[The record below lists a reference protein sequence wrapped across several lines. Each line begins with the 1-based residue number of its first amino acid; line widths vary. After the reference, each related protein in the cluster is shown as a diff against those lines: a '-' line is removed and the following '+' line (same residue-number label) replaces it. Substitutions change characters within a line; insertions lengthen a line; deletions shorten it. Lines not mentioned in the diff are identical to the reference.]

1 MTLDALSSPAPSR
14 WRRLVRKLNG
24 TFLITVAIPTL
35 LALVYY
41 GMVVSDAYISE
52 SRFVVR
58 SPQRAAPT
66 GLGALLAS
74 AGISRSH
81 DDTYTVHG
89 YVLSRDALAELDKA
103 LKVRENFSGQHI
115 DLFSR
120 FPGLGWDRSN
130 EALYQYYIE
139 HVVIAYDPVSSITT
153 LKVRAF
159 DAQTSQTI
167 NEMLLAMSERLV
179 NNLNDRSRKDLI
191 VVAEREVSEAEA
203 KSLAASQALSK
214 FRAKGGVFD
223 PLRESA
229 VQLDN
234 VARLREELRVIDAQL
249 SRLKQ
254 IAPSNPQIASLQQ
267 QRDELRRTIAAEN
280 DKVLGA
286 DSSLA
291 TKSSTYERLL
301 LSKEIADKEL
311 ASALSGLAAARN
323 DAARK
328 QLYLERLVQPN
339 LPDTAVEP
347 RRLRGILTVF
357 IVGLLAWGVVSL
369 LVAGVRE
376 HMD

>member
-120 FPGLGWDRSN
+120 FPGLGWDTQQRS
-130 EALYQYYIE
+130 AL
-139 HVVIAYDPVSSITT
+139 PVLHRT
-153 LKVRAF
+153 RR
-159 DAQTSQTI
+159 D
-167 NEMLLAMSERLV
+167 
-179 NNLNDRSRKDLI
+179 
-191 VVAEREVSEAEA
+191 
-203 KSLAASQALSK
+203 
-214 FRAKGGVFD
+214 
-223 PLRESA
+223 
-229 VQLDN
+229 
-234 VARLREELRVIDAQL
+234 RLRPGVLHHH
-249 SRLKQ
+249 
-254 IAPSNPQIASLQQ
+254 
-267 QRDELRRTIAAEN
+267 AE
-280 DKVLGA
+280 GA
-286 DSSLA
+286 
-291 TKSSTYERLL
+291 
-301 LSKEIADKEL
+301 
-311 ASALSGLAAARN
+311 GL
-323 DAARK
+323 
-328 QLYLERLVQPN
+328 
-339 LPDTAVEP
+339 
-347 RRLRGILTVF
+347 
-357 IVGLLAWGVVSL
+357 
-369 LVAGVRE
+369 
-376 HMD
+376 